1 MFMFKHSM
9 AVKTITITEDAYQ
22 TMKQLKGENESFSEL
37 FRRLG
42 NRQFTIDDVAGILEE
57 NEEETE
63 AFRKRVQ
70 EARKRID
77 RGFRRRI
84 ANVRARL

>member
-1 MFMFKHSM
+1 M

>member
-1 MFMFKHSM
+1 MFKHSM